1 MSRSELTS
9 AGDQLRAAAD
19 AAGDDVD
26 TDRLREFAGQLETLA
41 ERDTGPDHGR
51 LARIQTGLSDV
62 QSDASDD
69 VAATIQDAR
78 DDIRSV
84 RETLEGV

>member
-62 QSDASDD
+62 QSDAGDD